1 MRRAKGVRREQK
13 RRFDLR
19 TVQFETKCKMHTQ
32 KETRSRTEKFKS
44 EFICAE
50 LKTLMA
56 LRWISGGRKL
66 KEAQTFGEVSI
77 AGPSLM
83 GHF

>member
-1 MRRAKGVRREQK
+1 MQDA
-13 RRFDLR
+13 
-19 TVQFETKCKMHTQ
+19 HS
-32 KETRSRTEKFKS
+32 ETRSRTEKFKS